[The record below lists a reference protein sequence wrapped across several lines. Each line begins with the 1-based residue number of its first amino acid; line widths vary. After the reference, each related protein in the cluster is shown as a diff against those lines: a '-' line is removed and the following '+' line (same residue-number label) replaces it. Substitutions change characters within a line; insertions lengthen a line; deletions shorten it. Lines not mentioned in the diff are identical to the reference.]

1 MFYYKI
7 VTVGD
12 KLWKLY
18 FLFSI
23 ITNSILFIATIYLF
37 KERWKKWQKDFKRK
51 KYHNSYCDGKWGDS
65 RNYDVSI
72 NSSKLGT
79 DDTLKILID
88 YIETRKCK

>member
-1 MFYYKI
+1 M
-7 VTVGD
+7 
-12 KLWKLY
+12 
-18 FLFSI
+18 
-23 ITNSILFIATIYLF
+23 
-37 KERWKKWQKDFKRK
+37 DFKRK